1 MRHSLIY
8 RAPRA
13 WHYGLVLNL
22 AGLLPPPLLQPA
34 PLHLQS
40 HRDLQIGLH
49 LRRHLK
55 VRMHLDLHWRQHS
68 NLSSYR
74 RPNGSNSSSA
84 PSARDTNASAT
95 LMQ

>member
-1 MRHSLIY
+1 MRNRIIY

-22 AGLLPPPLLQPA
+22 AGLLPLPLLQPA

-40 HRDLQIGLH
+40 HRDLQIDVH

-55 VRMHLDLHWRQHS
+55 VRMHLDLHWRLHS
-68 NLSSYR
+68 NPSSNR

-84 PSARDTNASAT
+84 LSARDTNASAT